1 MRSPIRLDR
10 PLDAARIEAALQEP
24 IDKAWKA
31 QRLQAM
37 RMAAQ
42 GKWTLEQIAD
52 AVDAGRSTVAGWIKM
67 LRERGFDA
75 LVNWQPGQGKPGVLS
90 LAIQRELA
98 AGLAQGRWRRARDVQ
113 RWLREEHSIELAL
126 GGIYYYLGKAGGV
139 LKVPRK
145 THAKKDAAQAQAFKE
160 ELGARLAALPLE
172 ADRPVRVWMV
182 DEHRF
187 GLISVVRR
195 CWSLRGVR
203 AHAPYHTKY
212 SWGYLYSALEA
223 DGAHGAQALF
233 TSSVNLETSGKFLE
247 QLAASDAQA
256 QHVVIWDRAGFHPRP
271 GHQTIPAGVHVL
283 SLPAYSPELN
293 PVEKIGAFIK
303 DAVCNRVYQTLG
315 DIEAAIAQELQPLW
329 HSAQRVAQLIG
340 DGWLPSQINASA
352 RQSIVQINT

>member
-1 MRSPIRLDR
+1 MRAPIRLEK
-10 PLDAARIEAALQEP
+10 PADAARIEAALQEP
-24 IDKAWKA
+24 IDKPWKR

-42 GKWTLEQIAD
+42 GQWTLEQIAD
-52 AVDAGRSTVAGWIKM
+52 AVDAGRSTVAGWIKT
-67 LRERGFDA
+67 LRERGFEA
-75 LVNWQPGQGKPGVLS
+75 LLSWQPGQGAPGVLNPVMQKA
-90 LAIQRELA
+90 LTE
-98 AGLAQGRWRRARDVQ
+98 GLAQGRWRRARDVQ
-113 RWLREEHSIELAL
+113 RWLQDEHGVELAM
-126 GGIYYYLGKAGGV
+126 GGVYYYLGKAGGV

-145 THAKKDAAQAQAFKE
+145 THAKKDAAQAQGFKE
-160 ELGARLAALPLE
+160 ELAVKLAALPLE
-172 ADRPVRVWMV
+172 VERPVRVWMV

-212 SWGYLYSALEA
+212 QWGYLYSALEV
-223 DGAHGAQALF
+223 DGAHDAQALF

-247 QLAASDAQA
+247 QLAASDVQA

-271 GHQTIPAGVHVL
+271 GHETIPAGVHVL

-303 DAVCNRVYQTLG
+303 DAVCNRVYDTLSE
-315 DIEAAIAQELQPLW
+315 IEAAIAQELQPLW

-340 DGWLPSQINASA
+340 EGWLSSELNASA
-352 RQSIVQINT
+352 RDSNSPD